1 MAETLTKIPRNLS
14 FYVAALALA
23 ALVIGA
29 AALLPAGP
37 AQARVDFG
45 TDGRAE
51 TETNVAQQ
59 ITPAACNEASKPG
72 PNTVDEISAG
82 YYAVFDAFWADEEE
96 HLSNNF
102 CPPRLEFVPKKGR
115 VPAHYVR
122 HNADIDIRKTA
133 FSIPDSYQ
141 VTVVDSSEAG
151 GNPSTVTGPKIDLV
165 KFPFLAD
172 AVSAM
177 KTEGGSTVFADTKIW
192 WVRLDQPW
200 TTPDE
205 TSPLQIGYSTAL
217 MNEANWYNSEGE
229 PVEFEFE
236 AVHVFQDGTRYS
248 QSQLHEMGIH
258 FFAFDPREEDT
269 PLVDPEWSSYN
280 ASINAVGMQTGQY
293 RQMQFAFTKPGSY
306 QVQANVKGHVR
317 TADDPPPPGG
327 RPTGW
332 EPVSPDKIITG
343 PVQWYTFHVGAQ
355 ADLNVAVSAG
365 TMSTSEGVSTVPITV
380 TATNGGPDAAEDIE
394 VEINLPPGLSP
405 PTTLPAGAS
414 SNSCGVIAWEIEEL
428 NSSPASQKTTTL
440 TFNATVD
447 SGATGKRTVTA
458 EIHSRTYDAD
468 TTNNAAQA
476 TATLSGTNVRPPYFP
491 GVTRSIV
498 EHAIA
503 GAHAG
508 DPVAAVSPDGN
519 ALTYS
524 LSGSCS
530 SMFQALPNGQ
540 IILAPNQTL
549 DYGEQWE
556 YPLTLN
562 VTDNLSPSGGTDPS
576 IDDSTPVT
584 IRVEDTEPGT
594 AHPTVKVTISPDP
607 PIFLNPAVVTAAVSG
622 LDAGVSLSACTWL
635 DGHLIQTG
643 TIQGSSCTYNV
654 AIPLAIGERT
664 YRANL
669 KWPGGGISG
678 ELTVQWHTPERESP

>member
-1 MAETLTKIPRNLS
+1 MAETLTKIPRNLT
-14 FYVAALALA
+14 FYVVALAMA

-45 TDGRAE
+45 TDGLPE
-51 TETNVAQQ
+51 TGINVAQQ
-59 ITPAACNEASKPG
+59 NTVPACDEESKPAANA
-72 PNTVDEISAG
+72 VDEISTG
-82 YYAVFDAFWADEEE
+82 YYAVFDGYWVADEG

-102 CPPRLEFVPKKGR
+102 CPPRVTVVDEFGEKT
-115 VPAHYVR
+115 YTR

-133 FSIPDSYQ
+133 FSIPDSYK
-141 VTVVDSSEAG
+141 VTVVDSSVAG
-151 GNPSTVTGPKIDLV
+151 GNPSTVTGPKIDLDNYRFM
-165 KFPFLAD
+165 KKD
-172 AVSAM
+172 NAVSAM
-177 KTEGGSTVFADTKIW
+177 KTEGGSTTFADNSLW
-192 WVRLDQPW
+192 WVKLDSPG
-200 TTPDE
+200 

-217 MNEANWYNSEGE
+217 MNEADWYNPDGD
-229 PVEFEFE
+229 PVQFEFE

-248 QSQLHEMGIH
+248 QSALHQLGIH
-258 FFAFDPREEDT
+258 FFAFDPGAAQT
-269 PLVDPEWSSYN
+269 NAQWSSVDLD
-280 ASINAVGMQTGQY
+280 ANAVQMQTGQY

-306 QVQANVKGHVR
+306 LVQVQVKGHVR
-317 TADDPPPPGG
+317 KATDPAPPGG
-327 RPTGW
+327 RPAGW
-332 EPVSPDKIITG
+332 EPVSPDDTITS

-355 ADLNVAVSAG
+355 ADLDVAVSAG

-394 VEINLPPGLSP
+394 VEINLPPGLSRP
-405 PTTLPAGAS
+405 ATLPAGVS
-414 SNSCGVIAWEIEEL
+414 SNSCGVIAWEIEGL
-428 NSSPASQKTTTL
+428 NSSPPSQTTTSL

-458 EIHSRTYDAD
+458 EIRASTYDPD
-468 TTNNAAQA
+468 LTNNAVRA

-508 DPVAAVSPDGN
+508 DPVAAISPDGN
-519 ALTYS
+519 ALSYS
-524 LSGSCS
+524 LSGPCS
-530 SMFQALPNGQ
+530 NKFQALPNGQ
-540 IILAPNQTL
+540 IVLAANQTL

-562 VTDNLSPSGGTDPS
+562 VSDNLNPSGGTDPS

-594 AHPTVKVTISPDP
+594 AHPTVESYHFAEP
-607 PIFLNPAVVTAAVSG
+607 PRIWGARCGN
-622 LDAGVSLSACTWL
+622 
-635 DGHLIQTG
+635 
-643 TIQGSSCTYNV
+643 GSSFRVGCGSQ
-654 AIPLAIGERT
+654 PLRMHLA
-664 YRANL
+664 
-669 KWPGGGISG
+669 
-678 ELTVQWHTPERESP
+678 